1 MSALWTWPELC
12 AVFGLPV
19 IEGPDVTGV
28 SIDSRRVQ
36 PGDLFIALTGDPG
49 LRFNPS
55 HRSGRDGHQFVAD
68 AVARGAAGVL
78 AHDARQREIPQ
89 LQVADT
95 LDALWQLGRAGRA
108 RLDCPVVAVTGSSG
122 KTTAKGFLAAALHG
136 SASAGSLNNHLG
148 VPLSLALTPRNS
160 QAAVFEI
167 GMNHPGEIAPL
178 SELVRPD
185 VAVVLNVHPAHIENF
200 LGIREIELEKISI
213 YKGLRE
219 KGKLVLEE
227 SIDAATVPEGIE
239 VARFGKSPDARV
251 RLLNVASTDASY
263 EVNGRQV
270 AARVPGGG
278 THRAMT
284 LAAVIC
290 TLDVLGMD
298 LGPALNLPDSL
309 VPTGRGQIHS
319 TGGITLIDD
328 SYNANPASM
337 RAALESLRLHPGQ
350 RKIALLGEMLELGPD
365 GPRFHA
371 ELAAY
376 CDGLDGVICVGEGMR
391 ALHDVLPESLRLGW
405 YPQADEDLREQV
417 MEMLKKGDV
426 VLVKGSNRVF
436 WARGFVDRLRESG
449 TSAEVS

>member
-1 MSALWTWPELC
+1 MSVLWTWPELC

-19 IEGPDVTGV
+19 IEGPDVTGI

-49 LRFNPS
+49 PRFNPS
-55 HRSGRDGHQFVAD
+55 HRSGRDGHEFVAD
-68 AVARGAAGVL
+68 AVTRGAAGVL
-78 AHDARQREIPQ
+78 VHDAGQREIPQ

-108 RLDCPVVAVTGSSG
+108 RLHCPVVAVTGSSG

-136 SASAGSLNNHLG
+136 SATAGSLNNHLG

-160 QAAVFEI
+160 QAAVFEV

-185 VAVVLNVHPAHIENF
+185 VAVVLNVHPAHVENF
-200 LGIREIELEKISI
+200 LDIREIELEKISI
-213 YKGLRE
+213 YKGLSE
-219 KGKLVLEE
+219 TGKLVLEE

-239 VARFGKSPDARV
+239 IARFGKSPDARV

-263 EVNGRQV
+263 EIKGRQV

-290 TLDVLGMD
+290 TLDVLGLD
-298 LGPALNLPDSL
+298 LEPALNLPDSL

-319 TGGITLIDD
+319 MGGITLIDD
-328 SYNANPASM
+328 SYNANPVSM
-337 RAALESLRLHPGQ
+337 RAALESLRLNPGQ
-350 RKIALLGEMLELGPD
+350 RRIALLGEMLELGPD

-391 ALHDVLPESLRLGW
+391 ALHDALPASLRMGW
-405 YPQADEDLREQV
+405 YALADEHLLDEILK
-417 MEMLKKGDV
+417 MLTEGDI
-426 VLVKGSNRVF
+426 LLIKGSNRVF
-436 WARGFVDRLRESG
+436 WARGFVDRLREVLS
-449 TSAEVS
+449 SAEAS